1 MGKEPDEID
10 KLKTQVAFL
19 KRVSDDA
26 SDRIEDL
33 MEALR
38 KIKTM
43 ADRRSAHMWDDHSD
57 YWRIANNALRGE

>member
-33 MEALR
+33 MEALQ
-38 KIKTM
+38 KIKAM
-43 ADRRSAHMWDDHSD
+43 ADRRSAHMWDDHAD
-57 YWRIANNALRGE
+57 YWRIANNALEAR